1 MITLKVGHTSQ
12 FATSCIIRFGKWGRG
27 I

>member
-1 MITLKVGHTSQ
+1 MTMLQKKSFNIRSNQ
-12 FATSCIIRFGKWGRG
+12 FATSCII